1 MIKNSYLHVPITFN
15 RYMRESIVLTESEE
29 TYLYW
34 GVKPVSLESGYN
46 NYYTIPIDHQ
56 EIVSIDE
63 VYNYSDISINI
74 RVVSNQLFDLLLNG
88 AKKLL
93 VIVDFDNIPRTPF
106 ISSANR
112 ILNTNMYKVSLSL
125 KPFNCYRLYTDR
137 PISEY
142 SSYKILY
149 NNEATLT
156 YDPPYTLLKTQTE
169 IVA

>member
-1 MIKNSYLHVPITFN
+1 MIKNSYLHIPITFN
-15 RYMRESIVLTESEE
+15 RYMRESIVLTESDE

-34 GVKPVSLESGYN
+34 GVKPVVFGDSYN

-56 EIVSIDE
+56 ESVSIDE
-63 VYNYSDISINI
+63 IYNYSDISVNI

-112 ILNTNMYKVSLSL
+112 ILNTNMYNVSLSL
-125 KPFNCYRLYTDR
+125 KPFKCYRLHTDR

-142 SSYKILY
+142 ASYKLLY
-149 NNEATLT
+149 NNAATLT
-156 YDPPYTLLKTQTE
+156 FDPPYTLSKNQTE
-169 IVA
+169 IVI